1 MMKRIFAV
9 LTAAVLLLS
18 GCAALAEETAE
29 NVQDTLL
36 VTVEGIE
43 IRENNPELQSYYV
56 NVLSSMADPEG
67 ELEQHVARMDVMN
80 DMIWNT
86 VIQAKAQKEI
96 PAEEA
101 EELREKG
108 RASWEE
114 QISELLES
122 EYGITEEST
131 EEERAEALED
141 LLTTLE
147 VYYGI
152 TKENY
157 AESYVLGRLSTQV
170 ENELKTADPS
180 LVAGDEDLNF
190 ALDEMIAQ
198 EREETAYYAMY
209 LKLSEE
215 DPDRVN
221 AMTDEE
227 LDQLFQDMTDEEK
240 TELSNDIAAYET
252 VRDSY
257 RRYGE
262 EFHYIP
268 EGYRGILQILL
279 KVDEELLNAWTDL
292 NARLEENQEDGENSE
307 PVTPEMVEA
316 ARQAILDSRKETI
329 DEILGKLQNGAKFE
343 DLVKEYKTDDPAA
356 EGIPEDG
363 VPIHKESILY
373 DAAYTAAAAALEK
386 AGAVS
391 EPVVTTEGIHLLY
404 YLRDIPGGALP
415 LSEEAAAQM
424 KQDIEDER
432 MNLAINELVE
442 QWIDEAEIVWTP
454 EGEAWKEDQSVRD
467 AYRTE
472 QLADADAED
481 EAAE

>member
-86 VIQAKAQKEI
+86 VIQAKARKEI

-170 ENELKTADPS
+170 ENELKAADPS

-227 LDQLFQDMTDEEK
+227 LDQLFQDMTEEEK

-257 RRYGE
+257 RAYGE

-356 EGIPEDG
+356 EDIPEDG

-391 EPVVTTEGIHLLY
+391 EPVVTSEGIHLLY

-467 AYRTE
+467 AYTAE